1 VIKFL
6 SNIGLRIVSILLTV
20 LFFWIIISTF
30 TFIENLTSNKTSKE
44 KEVKKEIKKEVQKLV
59 SHYHNWNDNK
69 SRSYSGKVSVK
80 VNDVKKST
88 LHKNNINPI
97 SWRDFYKKII
107 ENDKLK
113 ISTIYELFDEIY
125 RSNSLNRKDFADIIV
140 TFVQNIPYNILTM
153 DSCNEAYLK
162 NQSIKDMIDEGIECD
177 GNVFLGLY
185 TPTEFISNF
194 KGDCDTRTVFLYM
207 VLNKYG
213 YDTKILN
220 SDVYGHS
227 ILGINLPS
235 RGRYK
240 THLGKRYYT
249 WETTSLNWQLGD
261 LPPNTSR
268 MSNWNVAL

>member
-1 VIKFL
+1 MIKFL
-6 SNIGLRIVSILLTV
+6 INIGLRIVSILLTV

-88 LHKNNINPI
+88 LYKNNINPI
-97 SWRDFYKKII
+97 SWSDFYKKII

-194 KGDCDTRTVFLYM
+194 KGDCDT
-207 VLNKYG
+207 
-213 YDTKILN
+213 KILN

-261 LPPNTSR
+261 LSPSTSR